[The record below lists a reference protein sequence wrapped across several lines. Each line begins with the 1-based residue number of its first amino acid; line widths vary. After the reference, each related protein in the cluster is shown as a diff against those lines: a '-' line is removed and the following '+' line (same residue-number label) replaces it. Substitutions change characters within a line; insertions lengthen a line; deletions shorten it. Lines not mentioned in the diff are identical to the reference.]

1 MCSLSLRYKDSH
13 FFLFLYKIK
22 FDSIPPPNQDNW
34 KSTQCG
40 TTPYTHKLGSL
51 PFPLKLN
58 KNTVVPWYSQEISG
72 PPLDIKF
79 CEFSPPLASRP
90 HAWNPHL
97 SMGKA
102 NSNTIYVGLTL
113 YQALF

>member
-1 MCSLSLRYKDSH
+1 MCSLSLRYEDSR

-58 KNTVVPWYSQEISG
+58 KNTVVPWYPQISG

-90 HAWNPHL
+90 YAWNLHL
-97 SMGKA
+97 LMGKA
-102 NSNTIYVGLTL
+102 NSNAIYIGLTL